1 LTQGKLTRIFQRIP
15 DISTPRLLMR
25 RLRTSDADD
34 MYEYSSLETVTRY
47 LLWSPHPS
55 REYTFHYL
63 SRLQSAYRAGEFF
76 DWGLEWKETG
86 KFIGTCGFTS
96 IDLENRRGEVGY
108 VLNPRFWG
116 MGLAAEAAEAV
127 LKFAFEYLSLNRMEG
142 RYMEGNHSSRR
153 VMEKCGM
160 TYEGIARQ
168 AMLVKGEFRNIG
180 ICSILRSEYML
191 REQSQPDPIQIT
203 AHQFRLSDWF

>member
-63 SRLQSAYRAGEFF
+63 SRLQSA
-76 DWGLEWKETG
+76 
-86 KFIGTCGFTS
+86 
-96 IDLENRRGEVGY
+96 
-108 VLNPRFWG
+108 
-116 MGLAAEAAEAV
+116 
-127 LKFAFEYLSLNRMEG
+127 
-142 RYMEGNHSSRR
+142 
-153 VMEKCGM
+153 
-160 TYEGIARQ
+160 
-168 AMLVKGEFRNIG
+168 
-180 ICSILRSEYML
+180 
-191 REQSQPDPIQIT
+191 
-203 AHQFRLSDWF
+203 